1 MGEFWVYEN
10 WTVHVATLHR
20 GDCRSCSHGA
30 GQSGGGETRNGKWHG
45 RYDSQEAARL
55 APLKPRSMLR
65 DCASCME

>member
-1 MGEFWVYEN
+1 MSEFWVYEN

-20 GDCRSCSHGA
+20 GDCRSCNHGT
-30 GQSGGGETRNGKWHG
+30 GQFCGGETRNGKWHG
-45 RYDSQEAARL
+45 RYDSEEAARS